1 MQLPKE
7 SDLYPFPTGWYVIEQ
22 SENLLPRSILT
33 KQFVGNQIVLFRME
47 NGQAC
52 ASMAHC
58 PHLGAHLGLVGL
70 IEGNL
75 IRCPFHDFEFDALGV
90 CVKGGYDVK
99 PSPKAKLKMF
109 PILEKN
115 KLIFIWYDITG
126 LEPTWEIPSFEL
138 DGWSKLLMKDWKIN
152 IHPQTLIEKVLNNNQ
167 FVFSLQSTSVVV
179 RKEAQID
186 EQRINVSFTIHRNAG
201 FWDQENNFLRVELL
215 VQAFGLGI
223 IVAEAFIPEYEIRAR
238 YFIFSCPIEKNVVNL
253 KIGLMVQNLS
263 NPEKINPL
271 FAFFPSMWIRDLILK
286 FSFRAFKRYFFQDLK
301 IQENKPHLCE
311 PAFVNNDS
319 LMGLYRKWSEQFY
332 GNVQTE

>member
-7 SDLYPFPTGWYVIEQ
+7 SDLNLFPSGWYVIEQ
-22 SENLLPRSILT
+22 SENLLPRSILS

-75 IRCPFHDFEFDALGV
+75 IRCPFHDFKFDALGA
-90 CVKGGYDVK
+90 CVKGGNGVNH
-99 PSPKAKLKMF
+99 SPKAKLKMF

-115 KLIFIWYDITG
+115 KLIYIWYDITG
-126 LEPTWEIPSFEL
+126 LEPNWEIPSFAM
-138 DGWSKLLMKDWKIN
+138 DGWSKLLKKDWKIN
-152 IHPQTLIEKVLNNNQ
+152 IHQQVLVEKVLNNIH

-179 RKEAQID
+179 RKEVQLD
-186 EQRINVSFTIHRNAG
+186 KQRFNVSFTIHRNAG
-201 FWDQENNFLRVELL
+201 FWNRENDFFGVELS
-215 VQAFGLGI
+215 VQAFGLG
-223 IVAEAFIPEYEIRAR
+223 VFVVEAFIPKYEIRTR
-238 YFIFSCPIEKNVVNL
+238 YYIFPCPIDKNVVNL
-253 KIGLMVQNLS
+253 KIGLMVQNLN

-271 FAFFPSMWIRDLILK
+271 FAFFPSMWIRELILR
-286 FSFRAFKRYFFQDLK
+286 FSFRAFKHYFFQDLK
-301 IQENKPHLCE
+301 IHENKPPLCE
-311 PAFVNNDS
+311 PAFDDNDS

-332 GNVQTE
+332 GNVPTK